1 MLQIDV
7 SIRVWRFGMMLL
19 LALFAAIGYPFMAA
33 AQEPLATGGEM
44 AENLIRVDAFVR
56 SDLPAAE
63 QVAAFARELEARTPG
78 LKVQVHDVLS
88 DREQLKRLH
97 ALSKKFGK
105 EPKVPAFYA
114 CDRMYVGFA
123 DAAKSGP
130 AIEELWTADVYTRDT
145 CPRCQSA
152 KAFIAQLTKRW
163 PALKFRY
170 YEITRDAAAR
180 RRWEDLAR
188 RSGQPPGLPTIE
200 FARRVLIGYQ
210 GDSISGRQF
219 ENLIRQVAGEDFS
232 EANAAVESS
241 PSEDANAGA
250 RPDSDDSSYWQ
261 GIHESGSFR
270 SLIPGKVEQ
279 LPAALMKTSQANL
292 AAAWL
297 LCNHPPSTTLTFSML
312 TLQNEGTA
320 AGAPADA
327 VLGQGDSIQ
336 LGLQEDVRDLPELPE
351 LPELP
356 LVPADSAPVDALQTN
371 SDELP
376 LEEDELPLDLA
387 LPAAAG
393 AEDMGEA
400 ELSPAP
406 LSTTKQSG
414 DTIDLPV
421 LGSLSASRV
430 GLPAFTLAV
439 GLIDGFNPCAMWI
452 LVFLLSVLVNIKDR
466 WKILAV
472 AGTFVVV
479 SGVAYFAFMA
489 AWLELF
495 TLLGYVRPVQI
506 ALACLGIVIG
516 VINIKDFFAF
526 KKGISLSIPESSKPG
541 LYKRVRQIVT
551 AKYLSVA
558 IAGAVTLA
566 VIVNMVELLCTAGLP
581 ALYTQIL
588 TMQELPAWK
597 NYLYLGL
604 YIAAYMFDDMM
615 LLSVV
620 LVTLSHRKLQEQ
632 EGRWLKLISGLVVLA
647 LALVM
652 LFRPTWLQMGH
663 PEM

>member
-1 MLQIDV
+1 
-7 SIRVWRFGMMLL
+7 MMLL
-19 LALFAAIGYPFMAA
+19 LALFAAIGHPTMAA
-33 AQEPLATGGEM
+33 SQEPLPNAGEM

-63 QVAAFARELEARTPG
+63 QVATFARELEAKTPG
-78 LKVQVHDVLS
+78 LKVQVHDVLK
-88 DREQLKRLH
+88 DQEQLKRLY
-97 ALSKKFGK
+97 ALSKKFGR
-105 EPKVPAFYA
+105 ERVVVPAFYA
-114 CDRMYVGFA
+114 CDRMYFGFA

-219 ENLIRQVAGEDFS
+219 ENLIRQVAGKDS
-232 EANAAVESS
+232 SGANATVESE

-250 RPDSDDSSYWQ
+250 RPDSNDSSYWQ
-261 GIHESGSFR
+261 RIHESENLR
-270 SLIPGKVEQ
+270 SLIPGKGEQ

-292 AAAWL
+292 AAACL
-297 LCNHPPSTTLTFSML
+297 LCNHFPSTVLPFSVV
-312 TLQNEGTA
+312 TQQNAGVA
-320 AGAPADA
+320 AGAQSDA
-327 VLGQGDSIQ
+327 MAGQGEY
-336 LGLQEDVRDLPELPE
+336 LHRRLQEDVKDLPE

-356 LVPADSAPVDALQTN
+356 LVPGDSAHVEALQTN
-371 SDELP
+371 SGELP
-376 LEEDELPLDLA
+376 LDEDELPLDLA

-406 LSTTKQSG
+406 LGTTKQSG

-439 GLIDGFNPCAMWI
+439 GLVDGFNPCAMWI

-566 VIVNMVELLCTAGLP
+566 IIVNMVELLCTAGLP

-632 EGRWLKLISGLVVLA
+632 EGRWLKLISGLVVLV